1 MAAQKELFG
10 KSREGR
16 DLFLYTLSN
25 SGSMKVRVTNLG
37 ATLVS
42 ILFQDKNEKMQDV
55 ILGYDTPEEDTT
67 PRRDLHEMIARLD
80 EPDRTIVTLHLEGY
94 DYKEI
99 GQRLGMSKNNIGVR
113 LMRAKERLRKEWER

>member
-1 MAAQKELFG
+1 M
-10 KSREGR
+10 
-16 DLFLYTLSN
+16 
-25 SGSMKVRVTNLG
+25 
-37 ATLVS
+37 
-42 ILFQDKNEKMQDV
+42 DV
-55 ILGYDTPEEDTT
+55 ARGTQHLHRHPQGHAPPSYPLPEGYDTPEEDTT

>member
-1 MAAQKELFG
+1 
-10 KSREGR
+10 
-16 DLFLYTLSN
+16 
-25 SGSMKVRVTNLG
+25 
-37 ATLVS
+37 
-42 ILFQDKNEKMQDV
+42 
-55 ILGYDTPEEDTT
+55 
-67 PRRDLHEMIARLD
+67 MIARLD